1 MFDLLERNKLAP
13 LIIGFV
19 IGTALMLVIKA
30 ITQRIEQSGG
40 GAKQA
45 AGLTVTSA
53 VDVFIDGVVIAIGFA
68 AGANGGVLLT
78 VALTLEVAFLGVAV
92 SGQLIGGGSSSRTAT
107 AAFVGLALAL
117 AVGAVGVEG
126 W

>member
-1 MFDLLERNKLAP
+1 
-13 LIIGFV
+13 
-19 IGTALMLVIKA
+19 MLVIKA
-30 ITQRIEQSGG
+30 ITPRIEQSGG

>member
-1 MFDLLERNKLAP
+1 
-13 LIIGFV
+13 
-19 IGTALMLVIKA
+19 MLVIKA

-68 AGANGGVLLT
+68 AGPM
-78 VALTLEVAFLGVAV
+78 
-92 SGQLIGGGSSSRTAT
+92 
-107 AAFVGLALAL
+107 AASC
-117 AVGAVGVEG
+117 
-126 W
+126 